1 MSWAVAVL
9 TVAAGCGVSDGL
21 DRLQETIDETFE
33 ESQSTPDSGVT
44 ATSEVAEPQWAQYAN
59 ETGLFTVE
67 LPDEPEYEAIEQE
80 GATINTWSAESEADT
95 YGVGE
100 YFLEPGQA
108 YDFDAGVIGAVD
120 GVVNSIEDQLGQ
132 PAGFEIVDQYPE
144 VRDGH
149 VGVRFVATVAVEG
162 SPFATVNGAAYDTG
176 GVLVLLTM
184 VDRDSDNAAGAQRFI
199 ESLNF
204 AP

>member
-1 MSWAVAVL
+1 MSWAVAVVA
-9 TVAAGCGVSDGL
+9 VAAGCGVSDGL

-33 ESQSTPDSGVT
+33 ESPSTSDSGVT
-44 ATSEVAEPQWAQYAN
+44 ATFDVTEPQWAEYAN

-67 LPDEPEYEAIEQE
+67 LPDEPDYEAIEQE
-80 GATINTWSAESEADT
+80 GVTINTWSAESESDS

-100 YFLEPGQA
+100 YFLEPGQT

-120 GVVNSIEDQLGQ
+120 GVVNSIEDQLGR
-132 PAGFEIVDQYPE
+132 PAGFELVDQYPE
-144 VRDGH
+144 VRDGY

-162 SPFATVNGAAYDTG
+162 APFATVNGAAYDTG
-176 GVLVLLTM
+176 GLLVLLTM
-184 VDRDSDNAAGAQRFI
+184 IDLDGDNADGAQRFI